1 MKEIV
6 GILSRTVE
14 NVSKFLSL
22 LCVFVNMPG
31 TLATLYSFLKT
42 YFHFRDAV
50 HEATKFIYE
59 ADLRYMLPHRP
70 TISDRLHV

>member
-22 LCVFVNMPG
+22 LCEH
-31 TLATLYSFLKT
+31 ARYSCHVLLVSQNLLSFSRCGL
-42 YFHFRDAV
+42 

-59 ADLRYMLPHRP
+59 AHLRYMLPHRP